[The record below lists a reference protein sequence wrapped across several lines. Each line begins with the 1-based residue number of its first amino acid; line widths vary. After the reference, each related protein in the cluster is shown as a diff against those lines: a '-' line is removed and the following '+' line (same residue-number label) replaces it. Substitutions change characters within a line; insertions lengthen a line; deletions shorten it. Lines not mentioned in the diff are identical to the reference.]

1 MSAPEKLPPG
11 KQIAYAIGQFGWS
24 TLVNTVNITLVYFY
38 IPTADSGIPTFV
50 TQAEFFVVLNVVT
63 LLLASGR
70 LFDAVTDP
78 LIAGLSDRSGHKK
91 GRRIPFLAMGAV
103 PTGVFCALLFFPLV
117 GSESFANLIWLA
129 AIQFLF
135 FLALTV
141 YVTPYFALIAELGH
155 SPQEK
160 LGLSTAISVTYALG
174 LIVASF
180 TPAIG
185 GALQSALQ
193 LDPVQGIQGAVTI
206 LAIFGVILML
216 VPVFFID
223 EKRYC
228 RSLPSDTPIIE
239 SLMMCLRNK
248 NFLPYAASDLTYFMG
263 ITIILT
269 GMPYYVEVLVQLD
282 KSFVGIVM
290 TAIVLISFLFYFV
303 VYFLAGRY
311 GKRNLVLFAFLVFSG
326 VFLLVYF
333 LGNIPMD
340 PTAQMLLVAVT
351 AAMPMAFLGV
361 LPNAILADIADHDSL
376 KTGKKMQGMY
386 YGARTFLQKFGVTAG
401 LMVFAGLTNLGKD
414 VGDDQGIRLS
424 GIAGMA
430 LCLFAFFVFM
440 AYNENKVLKE
450 TIELRGQA
458 ES

>member
-24 TLVNTVNITLVYFY
+24 TLVNIVNITLVYFY

-50 TQAEFFVVLNVVT
+50 TQTEFFVVLNVVT

-70 LFDAVTDP
+70 IFDAITDP
-78 LIAGLSDRSGHKK
+78 LIAGLSDRSTHKK
-91 GRRIPFLAMGAV
+91 GRRIPFLAAGAI

-117 GSESFANLIWLA
+117 HSESITNLIWLG

-180 TPAIG
+180 IPAIG
-185 GALQSALQ
+185 AALQSSFGLNPMQGLQ
-193 LDPVQGIQGAVTI
+193 AAVSI
-206 LAIFGVILML
+206 MAVFGVVLML

-228 RSLPSDTPIIE
+228 RTMPSDTPI
-239 SLMMCLRNK
+239 
-248 NFLPYAASDLTYFMG
+248 LPYVASDLTYFMG

-269 GMPYYVEVLVQLD
+269 GMPYYVEVLVRLD

-290 TAIVLISFLFYFV
+290 TAIVLLSFIFYFV

-333 LGNIPMD
+333 LGNIPLD
-340 PTAQMLLVAVT
+340 PTYQILLVAVT

-376 KTGKKMQGMY
+376 RTGKKMQGMY
-386 YGARTFLQKFGVTAG
+386 YGARTFLQKFGVTGG
-401 LMVFAGLTNLGKD
+401 LMIFAGLTNLGKD
-414 VGDDQGIRLS
+414 VGNDLGIRLS
-424 GIAGMA
+424 GLAGMG
-430 LCLFAFFVFM
+430 LCLFAFIAFL
-440 AYNENKVLKE
+440 AYNENRVLAE
-450 TIELRGQA
+450 TIEMRGKA